1 MYSIMD
7 KLSFTTEIQKSK
19 FICYLINLESID
31 NIDIYL
37 NKIKKDYNGAN
48 HYCYA
53 YIYENK
59 KKCSDDGEPSGT
71 AGMPILNVLENNNLS
86 NILCVVIRYFGGI
99 KLGAG
104 GLVRAYTQSVTN
116 TLEHAELVEIK
127 KGQLIEI
134 SFPYNLDKKINYLL
148 KGFNILE
155 KKYEKNIK
163 YKLKLSNND
172 LKILTDNNISYEILE
187 KDIYI

>member
-1 MYSIMD
+1 MYSIIN

-155 KKYEKNIK
+155 KKYEENIK

>member
-1 MYSIMD
+1 MYSIIN

-134 SFPYNLDKKINYLL
+134 SFPYNLNKKINYLL

-155 KKYEKNIK
+155 KKYEENIK

-187 KDIYI
+187 KDIYV

>member
-155 KKYEKNIK
+155 KKYDENIK

>member
-1 MYSIMD
+1 MYSIIN

-155 KKYEKNIK
+155 KKYEENIK

-187 KDIYI
+187 KDIYV

>member
-155 KKYEKNIK
+155 KKYEENIK

-187 KDIYI
+187 KDIYV

>member
-155 KKYEKNIK
+155 KKYEENIK

>member
-99 KLGAG
+99 KLGVG

-155 KKYEKNIK
+155 KKYEENIK

>member
-134 SFPYNLDKKINYLL
+134 SFPYNLNKKINYLL

-155 KKYEKNIK
+155 KKYEENIK

-187 KDIYI
+187 KDIYV